1 MIALALLPL
10 ALLVACSDASGSDG
24 GVHPPAATVNG
35 ERITDA
41 QVAANAKIFTFLT
54 SLSSA
59 PCGSKVAGETDA
71 AACARFTL
79 SNLIQQHFVD
89 DYAAQHDLTVTQA
102 DKDAILQQ
110 LEQSLGGAK
119 ALDDKLKTAGIGRPE
134 LDDLAG
140 RILLF
145 QKVQEAVVADQ
156 GDEAGLRALYQQN
169 ILQFTTIDTEHI
181 VVKTQ
186 AEAQD
191 AYDQVTAPGATE
203 DDFLALAKK
212 ISIDPSAKQ
221 NSGAI
226 GPSPASGLDPAY
238 AAAAADLQPGEI
250 SQPVQSQ
257 FGWHVIRL
265 VSKDV
270 QPFDDVKS
278 SLVQQQGTQAFDT
291 WLSDAQAA
299 ATIDVN
305 PRYGRFNPD
314 TGAVDAIT
322 STATGSASPSGSA
335 SPVDA
340 APASPS

>member
-10 ALLVACSDASGSDG
+10 ALLVACSDSGGSDG
-24 GVHPPAATVNG
+24 GVHPPAATVDG
-35 ERITDA
+35 EHITDA
-41 QVAANAKIFTFLT
+41 QVAANVKIFTFLT
-54 SLSSA
+54 SLSQA
-59 PCGSKVAGETDA
+59 PCGTKVAGETDQ

-79 SNLIQQHFVD
+79 SNLIQQHFVE

-110 LEQSLGGAK
+110 LEQSLGGAQ
-119 ALDDKLKTAGIGRPE
+119 AVDDQLKTAGIGRPE

-145 QKVQEAVVADQ
+145 QQVQQAVGAEQ
-156 GDEAGLRALYQQN
+156 AGDASLRALYQKN

-181 VVKTQ
+181 LVKTQ
-186 AEAQD
+186 KEAQD
-191 AYDQVTAPGATE
+191 AYDQVTAPGSTE

-226 GPSPASGLDPAY
+226 GSSSAATLDPAY
-238 AAAAADLQPGEI
+238 AAAAAALQPGEI
-250 SQPVQSQ
+250 SKPVQSQ

-270 QPFDDVKS
+270 QSFADAKA
-278 SLVQQQGTQAFDT
+278 SLTQQQGTQAFDT
-291 WLSDAQAA
+291 WLSDAEAA
-299 ATIDVN
+299 ATIEVN
-305 PRYGRFNPD
+305 PRYGRFD
-314 TGAVDAIT
+314 LTTGGVEAVT

-335 SPVDA
+335 SPVNA
-340 APASPS
+340 ATASPS